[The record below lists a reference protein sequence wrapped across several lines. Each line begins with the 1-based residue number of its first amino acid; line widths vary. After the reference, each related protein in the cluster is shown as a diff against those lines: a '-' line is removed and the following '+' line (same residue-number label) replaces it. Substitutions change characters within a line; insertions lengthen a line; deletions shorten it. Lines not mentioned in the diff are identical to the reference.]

1 MSMSL
6 EDLIKTELSL
16 KPGLI
21 YLNHAAVGT
30 WPSRTAKAVRNFA
43 TENETCGAQH
53 YLEWMKVEAVL
64 RDQFAQIINA
74 NSGDDIA
81 ILKNTSEA
89 LSFVAYGL
97 DWQAGDNVVISN
109 QEFPSN
115 AMVWHSLKAK
125 GVEVREVELCS
136 DDSPEDALIKAM
148 DDKTKLLSISSVQY
162 ASGLKMDLLALGEA
176 CKKNKVLFC
185 VDAIQS
191 IGIIPFDLK
200 AIQADFVMADTH
212 KWMFG
217 PEGVALFY
225 CRPALREQLRLH
237 EYGWRMLEDMSN
249 YTPAE
254 YEITHTARRFECGSP
269 NMLGIHAANA
279 SMSLLLEIGVN
290 EIERRLLQRTQFT
303 IDQINEN
310 ANLEL
315 ITNSEP
321 KRLAGI
327 ITFRSK
333 TIESQ
338 VLYQKLMKNNVICA
352 TRGGG
357 VRFSP
362 HFYTAFDDIKAA
374 VELAGLTG

>member
-1 MSMSL
+1 MLTGQIDTSGLSTQSEHSVAQLADLNSLFALFVLFYNRPSNQPNRASMRMSL

-176 CKKNKVLFC
+176 CKKTRCYFVSMRFRVL
-185 VDAIQS
+185 A
-191 IGIIPFDLK
+191 
-200 AIQADFVMADTH
+200 
-212 KWMFG
+212 
-217 PEGVALFY
+217 
-225 CRPALREQLRLH
+225 
-237 EYGWRMLEDMSN
+237 
-249 YTPAE
+249 
-254 YEITHTARRFECGSP
+254 
-269 NMLGIHAANA
+269 
-279 SMSLLLEIGVN
+279 
-290 EIERRLLQRTQFT
+290 
-303 IDQINEN
+303 
-310 ANLEL
+310 
-315 ITNSEP
+315 
-321 KRLAGI
+321 
-327 ITFRSK
+327 
-333 TIESQ
+333 
-338 VLYQKLMKNNVICA
+338 
-352 TRGGG
+352 
-357 VRFSP
+357 
-362 HFYTAFDDIKAA
+362 
-374 VELAGLTG
+374 